1 MILKDIQAGMF
12 TYLQQILNAS
22 VKQTLQLLATNLPS
36 ITKNQDG
43 TKGKWALFKVY
54 LEQLI

>member
-43 TKGKWALFKVY
+43 TKGK
-54 LEQLI
+54 